1 MSKAEP
7 TELSLEGIA
16 ADVGRHTTEAF
27 ALLANETRLAILL
40 ALWNA
45 YDPQAETS
53 TVRFSDI
60 FERVDYDDPGN
71 LRYHLEKLQ
80 GQFIRHEGAGE
91 GYKIRTTG
99 LKFVRSILAGAG
111 VQDATVEPAEID
123 QACPFCDAPTTISY
137 RDGLVIHACTE
148 CEGSEPDRATI
159 EGLLS
164 MVPFDPTGLTDRSP
178 EEIRAASTVA
188 AIRGAQTLFDGLCP
202 ACSGPVDGWFEYC
215 PNHEASGT
223 CEHCGSKRIVRARFE
238 CRICR
243 NHKIEPPEGLALM
256 HPAVVSFYDDH
267 GISTRIRADDVET
280 VYRFYALL
288 DGHEVEVVTE
298 EPLRIEV
305 TVIQDGDEIRLV
317 FDDTVNVVDIR
328 R

>member
-1 MSKAEP
+1 MAKAGP
-7 TELSLEGIA
+7 AELSLDGLA
-16 ADVGRHTTEAF
+16 ADVGGQTTDAF
-27 ALLANETRLAILL
+27 ALLADETRLAILL
-40 ALWNA
+40 ALWDA

-53 TVRFSDI
+53 SVRFSDI

-80 GQFIRHEGAGE
+80 GQFIRQEGPGG

-111 VQDATVEPAEID
+111 VQDATVEPTEID
-123 QACPFCDAPTTISY
+123 QGCPFCGAPTIISY
-137 RDGLVIHACTE
+137 RDGLVIHACSE
-148 CEGSEPDRATI
+148 CEGSEPDRAPI
-159 EGLLS
+159 DGLLS
-164 MVPFDPTGLTDRSP
+164 MVPFDPAGLTDRSP

-188 AIRGAQTLFDGLCP
+188 AVRGAQTLFDGLCP

-215 PNHEASGT
+215 PDHETSGT
-223 CEHCGSKRIVRARFE
+223 CANCGSKHVARARFE

-243 NHKIEPPEGLALM
+243 NHKIEPLEQLALL
-256 HPAVVSFYDDH
+256 HPAVTSFYDDH

-280 VYRFYALL
+280 VNQFYELL
-288 DGHEVEVVTE
+288 DGHEVEVISQ
-298 EPLRIEV
+298 EPLQIEV
-305 TVIQDGDEIRLV
+305 TVCRDGDEIRLL

>member
-1 MSKAEP
+1 MSKAGP
-7 TELSLEGIA
+7 AELSLDGIVS
-16 ADVGRHTTEAF
+16 DVGSQTTEAF
-27 ALLANETRLAILL
+27 ALLADETRLAILL
-40 ALWNA
+40 ALWDA
-45 YDPQAETS
+45 YDPQSETS

-80 GQFIRHEGAGE
+80 GQFIRQEASGE

-111 VQDATVEPAEID
+111 VQDAAVEPTEID
-123 QACPFCDAPTTISY
+123 QGCPFCGAPTTISY

-148 CEGSEPDRATI
+148 CAGSDPDRATI

-164 MVPFDPTGLTDRSP
+164 MVPFDPAGLTNRSP
-178 EEIRAASTVA
+178 EEIRAASIVATV
-188 AIRGAQTLFDGLCP
+188 RGTQTLFDGLCP
-202 ACSGPVDGWFEYC
+202 ACSGPVDGWFDFC
-215 PNHEASGT
+215 PNHETSGT
-223 CEHCGSKRIVRARFE
+223 CDHCGSKHVARASFE

-256 HPAVVSFYDDH
+256 HPAVISFYEEH
-267 GISTRIRADDVET
+267 GISTRLRADDIET
-280 VYRFYALL
+280 VNRFYELL
-288 DGHEVEVVTE
+288 DGHEVEVVSE

-305 TVIQDGDEIRLV
+305 TISHDKDEIRLL
-317 FDDTVNVVDIR
+317 FDDTVKVVDIR